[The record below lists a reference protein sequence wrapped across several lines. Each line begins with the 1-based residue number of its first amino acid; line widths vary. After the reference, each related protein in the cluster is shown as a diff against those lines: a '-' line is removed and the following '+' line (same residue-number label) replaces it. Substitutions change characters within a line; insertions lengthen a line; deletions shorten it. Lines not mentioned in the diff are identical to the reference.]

1 MLDQGALCLELLK
14 DFRYDQIS
22 FHASVRIIAGILWAD
37 GKLDKYEVK
46 FIENLSHD
54 GFASL
59 KKTVWKHEIWDDK
72 EALANESHKIKNPR
86 LRFLLFDLLFFAAYS
101 DGKIADEQTEY
112 LTNYLNAIGIEDDE
126 LNQNLIE
133 YRLKWF
139 EHLKESIILQRK
151 SDEYNT
157 AASEMVSEY
166 FQKQLELQG
175 NGEDR
180 VPGNSY

>member
-14 DFRYDQIS
+14 NFRYDQIS
-22 FHASVRIIAGILWAD
+22 FHAAVRIIAGVLWAD
-37 GKLDKYEVK
+37 GKLDKHEVE

-72 EALANESHKIKNPR
+72 EALEKESHKIKNPR

-101 DGKIADEQTEY
+101 DGKIDDGEKVY
-112 LTNYLNAIGIEDDE
+112 LTNYLNAIGIDDE
-126 LNQNLIE
+126 ELIQNLIDS
-133 YRLKWF
+133 RLKWF
-139 EHLKESIILQRK
+139 EHLKESTILQRK

-157 AASEMVSEY
+157 AASEMVAEY
-166 FQKQLELQG
+166 FQNQFDSQE
-175 NGEDR
+175 NGEE
-180 VPGNSY
+180 